1 MGEGMCW
8 SWVIAMKVQDVDEE
22 KICQQG
28 GVFSRDLICQC
39 NKPLLSPLIFLVAN
53 ARSKLTNMDHC
64 KNDYKNL
71 EPRHVTIYVE
81 FVV

>member
-1 MGEGMCW
+1 
-8 SWVIAMKVQDVDEE
+8 MKVQDVDEE